1 MGVDVGI
8 GVFVAVTV
16 GRSVGIGEAV
26 EEEAT
31 VDVGDEAGIIA
42 PHALIANEDTMNINQ

>member
-16 GRSVGIGEAV
+16 GRSVGNGVVV
-26 EEEAT
+26 EEGTT
-31 VDVGDEAGIIA
+31 VDVGDEAGIPA